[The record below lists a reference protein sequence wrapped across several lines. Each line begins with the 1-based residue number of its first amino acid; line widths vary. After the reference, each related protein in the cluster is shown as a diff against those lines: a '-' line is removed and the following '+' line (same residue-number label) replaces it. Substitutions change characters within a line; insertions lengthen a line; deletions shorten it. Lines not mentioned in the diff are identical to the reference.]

1 MLADYNN
8 YLTHIDYEALW
19 GFSVELAAKWEP
31 QSLIVFD
38 RSVIHSSC
46 HFANKELQNKLF
58 LTIALAFSFVL
69 VAQENAD
76 GEPTTIQGLLQ
87 LVEEGRTSEQTVNAQ
102 READFLAN
110 KNQQAAKLAREK
122 RELARQEKIADELE
136 TEYKKNDAILVVK
149 EAAYKKELGSLVELF
164 GHLQSSAGEAAVQFS
179 GSLTSP
185 QFGLERVNFL
195 NDLTSKM
202 SETTELPTIREI
214 EGLWYELQR
223 EMVASG
229 QVVSFDTT
237 VVDVDGESSTCKVTR
252 VGLFNAVCDGKY
264 LEYVSATGQ
273 FAFLPRQPAGR
284 YTKTAKSVGNAEV
297 GEQVRFGIDP
307 TGPTGGSL
315 LANLIQT
322 PSIMERAQQGREVG
336 YAIIFV
342 GLIAVIFAFY
352 KLYSLYMISTAVKK
366 QANNKALDAANPL
379 GRVLKVGQDHFNKD
393 IDTLELKL
401 AEAIMAE
408 RPAIERWIGAVRI
421 ISVVAPLAG
430 LLGTVT
436 GMIVTFQM
444 ITLYGTGDPKL
455 MAGGISQALVTTVL
469 GLLVAIPTTLLHSF
483 TASSAKGI
491 ISVLEEQSTGILAER
506 AEGS

>member
-1 MLADYNN
+1 MNKYLSILFLASLCINGFIYAQESEKE
-8 YLTHIDYEALW
+8 TSEVSTVEALLLLVKE
-19 GFSVELAAKWEP
+19 GKTQEQSV
-31 QSLIVFD
+31 
-38 RSVIHSSC
+38 
-46 HFANKELQNKLF
+46 
-58 LTIALAFSFVL
+58 
-69 VAQENAD
+69 NAD
-76 GEPTTIQGLLQ
+76 
-87 LVEEGRTSEQTVNAQ
+87 
-102 READFLAN
+102 REAKFLAN
-110 KNQQAAKLAREK
+110 KSKQAEILAAEK
-122 RELARQEKIADELE
+122 RELARQERIADQLE
-136 TEYKKNDAILVVK
+136 AEYKKNEEILRVK
-149 EAAYKKELGSLVELF
+149 EEAYQKELGSLVELF

-179 GSLTSP
+179 GSLSSAQYGT
-185 QFGLERVNFL
+185 ERVDFL

-223 EMVASG
+223 EMASSG

-237 VVDVDGESSTCKVTR
+237 VIDVDGETSSCNVTR

-264 LEYVSATGQ
+264 LEYVTASGQ
-273 FAFLPRQPAGR
+273 YAFLPRQPAGR
-284 YTKTAKSVGNAEV
+284 YTKTAKRIGDAEV

-322 PSIMERAQQGREVG
+322 PSLAERAAQGREVG

-342 GLIAVIFAFY
+342 GLIGIGIAFW
-352 KLYSLYMISTAVKK
+352 KLWSLYVLGRAVKA
-366 QANNKALDAANPL
+366 QANTKAVDIRNPL
-379 GRVLKVGQDHFNKD
+379 GRVLKVGEENFNKD

-408 RPAIERWIGAVRI
+408 RPSIEKGIGAVRI

>member
-1 MLADYNN
+1 MKK
-8 YLTHIDYEALW
+8 YLSIL
-19 GFSVELAAKWEP
+19 
-31 QSLIVFD
+31 
-38 RSVIHSSC
+38 
-46 HFANKELQNKLF
+46 
-58 LTIALAFSFVL
+58 FVL
-69 VAQENAD
+69 SLTLNTFVVAQESEGDEA
-76 GEPTTIQGLLQ
+76 EISTVEALLQ
-87 LVEEGRTSEQTVNAQ
+87 LVKEGKTKEQSENAD
-102 READFLAN
+102 REAKFMAN
-110 KNQQAAKLAREK
+110 KNEQAAILAAEK
-122 RELARQEKIADELE
+122 RELARQERIADQLE
-136 TEYKKNDAILVVK
+136 AEYKKNEEILRVK
-149 EAAYKKELGSLVELF
+149 EEAYQKELGSLVELF

-185 QFGLERVNFL
+185 QYGLERVDFL
-195 NDLTSKM
+195 NELTSKM

-223 EMVASG
+223 EMDASG
-229 QVVSFDTT
+229 QEVSFDTT
-237 VVDVDGESSTCKVTR
+237 VIDVDGESSTCNVTR

-264 LEYVSATGQ
+264 LEYVAATGQ
-273 FAFLPRQPAGR
+273 YAFLPRQPAGR
-284 YTKTAKSVGNAEV
+284 FTKTAKSVGNADA
-297 GEQVRFGIDP
+297 GEQVRFGVDP

-322 PSIMERAQQGREVG
+322 PSLAERAAQGREVG

-342 GLIAVIFAFY
+342 GLIGIGLAFW
-352 KLYSLYMISTAVKK
+352 KLWSLYVLGKAVRA
-366 QANNKALDAANPL
+366 QAGSKTLDVRNPL
-379 GRVLKVGQDHFNKD
+379 GRVLKVGEENFNKD

-408 RPAIERWIGAVRI
+408 RPSIERGIGAVRI

>member
-1 MLADYNN
+1 MKK
-8 YLTHIDYEALW
+8 YLSIL
-19 GFSVELAAKWEP
+19 
-31 QSLIVFD
+31 
-38 RSVIHSSC
+38 
-46 HFANKELQNKLF
+46 
-58 LTIALAFSFVL
+58 FVL
-69 VAQENAD
+69 SLTLNTFVVAQESEGDEA
-76 GEPTTIQGLLQ
+76 EISTVEALLQ
-87 LVEEGRTSEQTVNAQ
+87 LVKEGKTKEQSENAD
-102 READFLAN
+102 REAKFMAN
-110 KNQQAAKLAREK
+110 KNQQAAILAAEK
-122 RELARQEKIADELE
+122 RELARQERIADQLE
-136 TEYKKNDAILVVK
+136 AEYKKNEEILRVK
-149 EAAYKKELGSLVELF
+149 EEAYQKELGSLVELF

-185 QFGLERVNFL
+185 QYGLERVDFL
-195 NDLTSKM
+195 NELTSKM

-237 VVDVDGESSTCKVTR
+237 VIDVDGESSTCNVTR

-264 LEYVSATGQ
+264 LEYVAATGQ
-273 FAFLPRQPAGR
+273 YAFLPRQPAGR
-284 YTKTAKSVGNAEV
+284 FTKTAKSVGNADA
-297 GEQVRFGIDP
+297 GEQVRFGVDP

-322 PSIMERAQQGREVG
+322 PSLAERAAQGREVG

-342 GLIAVIFAFY
+342 GLIGIGLAFW
-352 KLYSLYMISTAVKK
+352 KLWSLYVLGKAVRA
-366 QANNKALDAANPL
+366 QAGSKTLDVRNPL
-379 GRVLKVGQDHFNKD
+379 GRVLKVGEENFKKD

-408 RPAIERWIGAVRI
+408 RPSIERGIGAVRI

>member
-1 MLADYNN
+1 MKK
-8 YLTHIDYEALW
+8 YLSIL
-19 GFSVELAAKWEP
+19 
-31 QSLIVFD
+31 
-38 RSVIHSSC
+38 
-46 HFANKELQNKLF
+46 
-58 LTIALAFSFVL
+58 FVL
-69 VAQENAD
+69 SLTLNTFVVAQESEGDEA
-76 GEPTTIQGLLQ
+76 EISTVEALLQ
-87 LVEEGRTSEQTVNAQ
+87 LVKEGKTKEQSENAD
-102 READFLAN
+102 REAKFMAN
-110 KNQQAAKLAREK
+110 KNEQAAILAAEK
-122 RELARQEKIADELE
+122 RELARQERIADQLE
-136 TEYKKNDAILVVK
+136 AEYKKNEEILRVK
-149 EAAYKKELGSLVELF
+149 EEAYQKELGSLVELF

-185 QFGLERVNFL
+185 QYGLDRVDFL
-195 NDLTSKM
+195 NSLTSKM

-237 VVDVDGESSTCKVTR
+237 VIDVDGESSTCNVTR

-264 LEYVSATGQ
+264 LEYVAATGQ
-273 FAFLPRQPAGR
+273 YAFLPRQPAGR
-284 YTKTAKSVGNAEV
+284 FTKTAKSVGNADV
-297 GEQVRFGIDP
+297 GEQVRFGVDP
-307 TGPTGGSL
+307 TGPTGGGL

-322 PSIMERAQQGREVG
+322 PSLAERAAQGREVG

-342 GLIAVIFAFY
+342 GLIGIGLAFW
-352 KLYSLYMISTAVKK
+352 KLWSLYVLGKAVRA
-366 QANNKALDAANPL
+366 QAGSKTLDVRNPL
-379 GRVLKVGQDHFNKD
+379 GRVLKVGEENFKKD

-408 RPAIERWIGAVRI
+408 RPSIERGIGAVRI

>member
-1 MLADYNN
+1 MKK
-8 YLTHIDYEALW
+8 YLPIL
-19 GFSVELAAKWEP
+19 
-31 QSLIVFD
+31 
-38 RSVIHSSC
+38 
-46 HFANKELQNKLF
+46 
-58 LTIALAFSFVL
+58 FVL
-69 VAQENAD
+69 SLTLNTFMFAQESESDEA
-76 GEPTTIQGLLQ
+76 EISTVEALLQ
-87 LVEEGRTSEQTVNAQ
+87 LVKEGKTKEQSANAE
-102 READFLAN
+102 REAKFMAN
-110 KNQQAAKLAREK
+110 KNEQAAILAAEK
-122 RELARQEKIADELE
+122 RELARQERIADQLE
-136 TEYKKNDAILVVK
+136 AEYKKNEEILRVK
-149 EAAYKKELGSLVELF
+149 EEAYQKELGSLVELF

-185 QFGLERVNFL
+185 QYGLDRVDFL
-195 NDLTSKM
+195 NSLTSKM

-229 QVVSFDTT
+229 QVVSFDTI
-237 VVDVDGESSTCKVTR
+237 VIDVDGESSTCNVTR

-264 LEYVSATGQ
+264 LEYVASTGQ
-273 FAFLPRQPAGR
+273 YAFLPRQPAGR
-284 YTKTAKSVGNAEV
+284 FTKTAKSVGNADA

-322 PSIMERAQQGREVG
+322 PSLAERAAQGREVG

-342 GLIAVIFAFY
+342 GLIGIGLAFW
-352 KLYSLYMISTAVKK
+352 KLWSLYVLGKAVRAQSGSKT
-366 QANNKALDAANPL
+366 LDVRNPL
-379 GRVLKVGQDHFNKD
+379 GRVLKVGEENFSKD

-408 RPAIERWIGAVRI
+408 RPSIERGIGAVRI

>member
-1 MLADYNN
+1 MKN
-8 YLTHIDYEALW
+8 YLSILFILSLSFNSFVFAQESEEEASEVTTVEAL
-19 GFSVELAAKWEP
+19 LA
-31 QSLIVFD
+31 
-38 RSVIHSSC
+38 
-46 HFANKELQNKLF
+46 
-58 LTIALAFSFVL
+58 L
-69 VAQENAD
+69 VKQ
-76 GEPTTIQGLLQ
+76 
-87 LVEEGRTSEQTVNAQ
+87 GRTKEQTENTK
-102 READFLAN
+102 REARFMAN
-110 KNQQAAKLAREK
+110 KNKQAQMLAEEK
-122 RELARQEKIADELE
+122 AELKRQEDEADRLE
-136 TEYKKNDAILVVK
+136 AIYKKNEEEVRIAE
-149 EAAYKKELGSLVELF
+149 EAYQKELGSLVEIF

-179 GSLTSP
+179 GSLTSAQYGP
-185 QFGLERVNFL
+185 ERVTFL
-195 NDLTSKM
+195 NELTGKM
-202 SETTELPTIREI
+202 SETTELPTMEEIRKLWGLLTEEI
-214 EGLWYELQR
+214 T
-223 EMVASG
+223 ASG
-229 QVVSFDTT
+229 QVVSYEAV
-237 VVDVDGESSTCKVTR
+237 VVDVDGASSTCNVTR
-252 VGLFNAVCDGKY
+252 AGLFNAVCDGKY
-264 LEYVSATGQ
+264 LEYVAASGKY
-273 FAFLPRQPAGR
+273 AFLPRQPAGR
-284 YTKTAKSVGNAEV
+284 YTKTARNIEKAEV
-297 GEQVRFGIDP
+297 GEQVKFGIDP

-322 PSIMERAQQGREVG
+322 PSLAERAAQGREVG

-342 GLIAVIFAFY
+342 GIIGIALAFW
-352 KLYSLYMISTAVKK
+352 KLYSLYMLGRAVRA
-366 QANNKALDAANPL
+366 QAGSKALDVRNPL
-379 GRVLKVGQDHFNKD
+379 GRVLKVGEDNFKKD

-408 RPAIERWIGAVRI
+408 RPSIERGISAVRI

>member
-1 MLADYNN
+1 MKK
-8 YLTHIDYEALW
+8 YL
-19 GFSVELAAKWEP
+19 
-31 QSLIVFD
+31 LI
-38 RSVIHSSC
+38 
-46 HFANKELQNKLF
+46 LF
-58 LTIALAFSFVL
+58 VLCFSFNGFIF
-69 VAQENAD
+69 AQDAD
-76 GEPTTIQGLLQ
+76 EETVEVSTVEALLQ
-87 LVEEGRTSEQTVNAQ
+87 LVKEGKTQEQSENAK
-102 READFLAN
+102 REARFMAN
-110 KNQQAAKLAREK
+110 KNKQAEILAAEK
-122 RELARQEKIADELE
+122 RELARQERIADQLE
-136 TEYKKNDAILVVK
+136 AEYKKNEEILRVK
-149 EAAYKKELGSLVELF
+149 EEAYQKELGSLVELF

-179 GSLTSP
+179 GSLTSA
-185 QFGLERVNFL
+185 QYGLDRVDFL

-202 SETTELPTIREI
+202 SETTELPSIEEI
-214 EGLWYELQR
+214 EDLWFELKR

-237 VVDVDGESSTCKVTR
+237 VVDVDGESSTCNVTR

-264 LEYVSATGQ
+264 LEYLSASGEY
-273 FAFLPRQPAGR
+273 AFLPRQPAGR
-284 YTKTAKSVGNAEV
+284 YTKTAKKIGNAEA
-297 GEQVRFGIDP
+297 GPDPIKFGVDP

-322 PSIMERAQQGREVG
+322 PSLAERAAQGREVG

-342 GLIAVIFAFY
+342 GLIGIGLAFWKLWSLFVLGKAVR
-352 KLYSLYMISTAVKK
+352 S
-366 QANNKALDAANPL
+366 QAGSKTLDVRNPL
-379 GRVLKVGQDHFNKD
+379 GRVLKVGEENFEKD

-408 RPAIERWIGAVRI
+408 RPSIERGIGAVRI

-506 AEGS
+506 AEGK

>member
-1 MLADYNN
+1 MKK
-8 YLTHIDYEALW
+8 YLSILFVLSLTFNGFIFAQEEQEESNEVSTVEALLNLVKQ
-19 GFSVELAAKWEP
+19 GKTEEQSENARREARFMSNKNKQAEILAA
-31 QSLIVFD
+31 
-38 RSVIHSSC
+38 
-46 HFANKELQNKLF
+46 
-58 LTIALAFSFVL
+58 
-69 VAQENAD
+69 
-76 GEPTTIQGLLQ
+76 
-87 LVEEGRTSEQTVNAQ
+87 
-102 READFLAN
+102 
-110 KNQQAAKLAREK
+110 EK
-122 RELARQEKIADELE
+122 RELAKQERIADQLE
-136 TEYKKNDAILVVK
+136 AEYKKNEEILRVK
-149 EAAYKKELGSLVELF
+149 EEAYQKELGSLVELF

-179 GSLTSP
+179 GSLTSAEYGP
-185 QFGLERVNFL
+185 DRVAFL
-195 NDLTSKM
+195 NNLTTKM
-202 SETTELPTIREI
+202 SETTELPSIREI
-214 EGLWYELQR
+214 EGLWYELKR

-229 QVVSFDTT
+229 QVVSFETT
-237 VVDVDGESSTCKVTR
+237 VVDVDGESSTCNVTR

-264 LEYVSATGQ
+264 LEYVAASGQ
-273 FAFLPRQPAGR
+273 YAFLPRQPAGR
-284 YTKTAKSVGNAEV
+284 YTKTAKNIGQAEV
-297 GEQVRFGIDP
+297 GEQVKFGVDP

-322 PSIMERAQQGREVG
+322 PSLAERAAQGREVG

-342 GLIAVIFAFY
+342 GLIGIALAFW
-352 KLYSLYMISTAVKK
+352 KLYSLYMLGRAVRA
-366 QANNKALDAANPL
+366 QAGSKALDVRNPL
-379 GRVLKVGQDHFNKD
+379 GRVLKVGEDNFKKD

-408 RPAIERWIGAVRI
+408 RPSIERGISAVRI

-483 TASSAKGI
+483 AASSAKGI
-491 ISVLEEQSTGILAER
+491 INVLEEQSTGLLAER

>member
-1 MLADYNN
+1 MKK
-8 YLTHIDYEALW
+8 YLSILFVLSLTFNGFIFAQEEQEEGNEISTVEALLNLVKE
-19 GFSVELAAKWEP
+19 GKTQE
-31 QSLIVFD
+31 QS
-38 RSVIHSSC
+38 
-46 HFANKELQNKLF
+46 
-58 LTIALAFSFVL
+58 
-69 VAQENAD
+69 ENAK
-76 GEPTTIQGLLQ
+76 
-87 LVEEGRTSEQTVNAQ
+87 
-102 READFLAN
+102 REARFMAN
-110 KNQQAAKLAREK
+110 KNKQAEILAAEK
-122 RELARQEKIADELE
+122 RELARQEKIADQLE
-136 TEYKKNDAILVVK
+136 AEYKKNEEILRVK
-149 EAAYKKELGSLVELF
+149 EEAYQKELGSLVELF

-179 GSLTSP
+179 GSLTSG
-185 QFGLERVNFL
+185 QYGQDRVAFL
-195 NDLTSKM
+195 NDLTTKM
-202 SETTELPTIREI
+202 SETTELPSIREI

-229 QVVSFDTT
+229 QVVSYETT
-237 VVDVDGESSTCKVTR
+237 VVDVDGESSQCMVTR

-264 LEYVSATGQ
+264 LEYAAASGQ
-273 FAFLPRQPAGR
+273 YAFLPRQPAGR
-284 YTKTAKSVGNAEV
+284 YTKTAKNIGNAEL
-297 GEQVRFGIDP
+297 GEQVKFGVDP

-322 PSIMERAQQGREVG
+322 PSLAERAAQGREVG

-342 GLIAVIFAFY
+342 GLIGIALAFW
-352 KLYSLYMISTAVKK
+352 KLWSLYVLGRAVRA
-366 QANNKALDAANPL
+366 QANTKAIDVRNPL
-379 GRVLKVGQDHFNKD
+379 GRVLKVGEDNFKKD

-408 RPAIERWIGAVRI
+408 RPSIERGISAVRI

>member
-1 MLADYNN
+1 VNKYLSILFLASLCINGFIYAQESEEE
-8 YLTHIDYEALW
+8 TSEVSTVEALLLLVKE
-19 GFSVELAAKWEP
+19 GKTQEQSV
-31 QSLIVFD
+31 
-38 RSVIHSSC
+38 
-46 HFANKELQNKLF
+46 
-58 LTIALAFSFVL
+58 
-69 VAQENAD
+69 NAD
-76 GEPTTIQGLLQ
+76 
-87 LVEEGRTSEQTVNAQ
+87 
-102 READFLAN
+102 REAKFLAN
-110 KNQQAAKLAREK
+110 KSKQAEILAAEK
-122 RELARQEKIADELE
+122 RELARQERIADQLE
-136 TEYKKNDAILVVK
+136 AEYKKNEEILRVK
-149 EAAYKKELGSLVELF
+149 EEAYQKELGSLVELF

-179 GSLTSP
+179 GSLSSAQYGTK
-185 QFGLERVNFL
+185 RVDFL

-223 EMVASG
+223 EMASSG

-237 VVDVDGESSTCKVTR
+237 VIDLDGETSSCNVTR

-264 LEYVSATGQ
+264 LEYVTASGQ
-273 FAFLPRQPAGR
+273 YAFLPRQPAGR
-284 YTKTAKSVGNAEV
+284 YTKTAKRIGDAVV

-322 PSIMERAQQGREVG
+322 PSLAERAAQGREVG

-342 GLIAVIFAFY
+342 GLIGIGIAFW
-352 KLYSLYMISTAVKK
+352 KLWSLYVLGRAVKA
-366 QANNKALDAANPL
+366 QANTKAVDIRNPL
-379 GRVLKVGQDHFNKD
+379 GRVLKVGEENFNKD

-408 RPAIERWIGAVRI
+408 RPSIEKGIGAVRI

>member
-1 MLADYNN
+1 MKKYLSILFVLSLTLNN
-8 YLTHIDYEALW
+8 FISAQDSGDEETEISSVEALLMLVKE
-19 GFSVELAAKWEP
+19 GKTKE
-31 QSLIVFD
+31 QS
-38 RSVIHSSC
+38 
-46 HFANKELQNKLF
+46 
-58 LTIALAFSFVL
+58 
-69 VAQENAD
+69 ENAD
-76 GEPTTIQGLLQ
+76 
-87 LVEEGRTSEQTVNAQ
+87 
-102 READFLAN
+102 REAKFMAN
-110 KNQQAAKLAREK
+110 KNKQAEILAAEK
-122 RELARQEKIADELE
+122 RELARQERIADQLE
-136 TEYKKNDAILVVK
+136 AEYKKNEAILRVK
-149 EAAYKKELGSLVELF
+149 EEAYQKELGSLVELF

-179 GSLTSP
+179 GSLSSP
-185 QFGLERVNFL
+185 QYGLERVDFL

-229 QVVSFDTT
+229 QVVSFETT
-237 VVDVDGESSTCKVTR
+237 VVDVDGESSTCNVTR

-264 LEYVSATGQ
+264 LEYISATGQ
-273 FAFLPRQPAGR
+273 YAFLPRQPAGR
-284 YTKTAKSVGNAEV
+284 YTKTAKNVGNADP
-297 GEQVRFGIDP
+297 GEQVKFGVDP

-322 PSIMERAQQGREVG
+322 PSLAERAAQGREVG

-342 GLIAVIFAFY
+342 GLIGIGLAFW
-352 KLYSLYMISTAVKK
+352 KLWSLYVLGKAVRA
-366 QANNKALDAANPL
+366 QAGSKTLDVRNPL
-379 GRVLKVGQDHFNKD
+379 GRVLKVGEDNFKKD

-408 RPAIERWIGAVRI
+408 RPSIEKGIGAVRI

>member
-1 MLADYNN
+1 MKK
-8 YLTHIDYEALW
+8 YLSIL
-19 GFSVELAAKWEP
+19 
-31 QSLIVFD
+31 
-38 RSVIHSSC
+38 
-46 HFANKELQNKLF
+46 
-58 LTIALAFSFVL
+58 FVL
-69 VAQENAD
+69 SLTFNTFVFAQESEGDEA
-76 GEPTTIQGLLQ
+76 EISTVEALLQ
-87 LVEEGRTSEQTVNAQ
+87 LVKEGKTREQSENAD
-102 READFLAN
+102 REAKFMAN
-110 KNQQAAKLAREK
+110 KNEQAAILAAEK
-122 RELARQEKIADELE
+122 RELARQERIADQLE
-136 TEYKKNDAILVVK
+136 AEYKKNEEILRVK
-149 EAAYKKELGSLVELF
+149 EEAYQKELGSLVELF

-185 QFGLERVNFL
+185 QYGLERVDFL
-195 NDLTSKM
+195 NELTSKM

-237 VVDVDGESSTCKVTR
+237 VIDVDGESSTCNVTR

-264 LEYVSATGQ
+264 LEYVAATGQ
-273 FAFLPRQPAGR
+273 YAFLPRQPAGR
-284 YTKTAKSVGNAEV
+284 FTKTAKSVGNADV
-297 GEQVRFGIDP
+297 GEQVRFGVDP

-322 PSIMERAQQGREVG
+322 PSLAERAAQGREVG

-342 GLIAVIFAFY
+342 GLIGIGLAFW
-352 KLYSLYMISTAVKK
+352 KLWSLYVLGKAVRA
-366 QANNKALDAANPL
+366 QAGSKTLDVRNPL
-379 GRVLKVGQDHFNKD
+379 GRVLKVGEENFKKD

-408 RPAIERWIGAVRI
+408 RPSIERGIGAVRI

>member
-1 MLADYNN
+1 MKK
-8 YLTHIDYEALW
+8 YLSI
-19 GFSVELAAKWEP
+19 
-31 QSLIVFD
+31 I
-38 RSVIHSSC
+38 
-46 HFANKELQNKLF
+46 
-58 LTIALAFSFVL
+58 FVL
-69 VAQENAD
+69 SLTLNTFVVAQESEGDEA
-76 GEPTTIQGLLQ
+76 EISTVEALLQ
-87 LVEEGRTSEQTVNAQ
+87 LVKEGKTKEQSENAD
-102 READFLAN
+102 REAKFMAN
-110 KNQQAAKLAREK
+110 KNEQAAILAAEK
-122 RELARQEKIADELE
+122 RELARQERIADQLE
-136 TEYKKNDAILVVK
+136 AEYKKNEEILRVK
-149 EAAYKKELGSLVELF
+149 EEAYQKELGSLVELF

-185 QFGLERVNFL
+185 QYGLERVDFL
-195 NDLTSKM
+195 NELTSKM

-237 VVDVDGESSTCKVTR
+237 VIDVDGESSTCNVTR

-264 LEYVSATGQ
+264 LEYVAATGQ
-273 FAFLPRQPAGR
+273 YAFLPRQPAGR
-284 YTKTAKSVGNAEV
+284 FTKTAKSVGNADV
-297 GEQVRFGIDP
+297 GEQVRFGVDP

-322 PSIMERAQQGREVG
+322 PSLAERAAQGREVG

-342 GLIAVIFAFY
+342 GLIGIGLAFW
-352 KLYSLYMISTAVKK
+352 KLWSLYVLGKAVRA
-366 QANNKALDAANPL
+366 QAGSKTLDVRNPL
-379 GRVLKVGQDHFNKD
+379 GRVLKVGEENFKKD

-408 RPAIERWIGAVRI
+408 RPSIERGIGAVRI

>member
-1 MLADYNN
+1 MKK
-8 YLTHIDYEALW
+8 YLSILFVLTFTLNSFVFAQDAEEETPEVTTVEALLMLVKE
-19 GFSVELAAKWEP
+19 GKTKE
-31 QSLIVFD
+31 QS
-38 RSVIHSSC
+38 
-46 HFANKELQNKLF
+46 
-58 LTIALAFSFVL
+58 
-69 VAQENAD
+69 EN
-76 GEPTTIQGLLQ
+76 
-87 LVEEGRTSEQTVNAQ
+87 SQ
-102 READFLAN
+102 REAKFLAN
-110 KNQQAAKLAREK
+110 KNKQAETLAAEK
-122 RELARQEKIADELE
+122 RELARQERIADQLE
-136 TEYKKNDAILVVK
+136 AEYKKNEEILRVK
-149 EAAYKKELGSLVELF
+149 EEAYQKELGSLVELF

-185 QFGLERVNFL
+185 QFGLERVDFL

-273 FAFLPRQPAGR
+273 FAFLPRQPVGR
-284 YTKTAKSVGNAEV
+284 FTKTAKKVGNADP
-297 GEQVRFGIDP
+297 GEQVKFGIDP

-322 PSIMERAQQGREVG
+322 PSLAERAAQGREVG

-342 GLIAVIFAFY
+342 GLIGIGIAFW
-352 KLYSLYMISTAVKK
+352 KLWSLFMLGKAVKAQSGSK
-366 QANNKALDAANPL
+366 TLDVRNPL
-379 GRVLKVGQDHFNKD
+379 GRVLKVGEDNFKKD

-408 RPAIERWIGAVRI
+408 RPSIERGIGAVRI

-469 GLLVAIPTTLLHSF
+469 GCLLYTSPSPRDGLLSRMP
-483 TASSAKGI
+483 SSA
-491 ISVLEEQSTGILAER
+491 
-506 AEGS
+506 

>member
-1 MLADYNN
+1 MKK
-8 YLTHIDYEALW
+8 YLSI
-19 GFSVELAAKWEP
+19 
-31 QSLIVFD
+31 I
-38 RSVIHSSC
+38 
-46 HFANKELQNKLF
+46 
-58 LTIALAFSFVL
+58 FVL
-69 VAQENAD
+69 SLTLNTFIVAQESEDDEVEISTVEA
-76 GEPTTIQGLLQ
+76 LLQ
-87 LVEEGRTSEQTVNAQ
+87 LVKEGKTKEQSENAD
-102 READFLAN
+102 REAKFMAN
-110 KNQQAAKLAREK
+110 KNEQAAILAAEK
-122 RELARQEKIADELE
+122 RELARQERIADQLE
-136 TEYKKNDAILVVK
+136 AEYKKNEEILRVK
-149 EAAYKKELGSLVELF
+149 EEAYQKELGSLVELF

-185 QFGLERVNFL
+185 QYGLERVDFL
-195 NDLTSKM
+195 NELTSKM

-237 VVDVDGESSTCKVTR
+237 VIDVDGESSTCNVTR

-264 LEYVSATGQ
+264 LEYVAATGQ
-273 FAFLPRQPAGR
+273 YAFLPRQPAGR
-284 YTKTAKSVGNAEV
+284 FTKTAKSVGNADA
-297 GEQVRFGIDP
+297 GEQVRFGVDP

-322 PSIMERAQQGREVG
+322 PSLAERAAQGREVG

-342 GLIAVIFAFY
+342 GLIGIGLAFW
-352 KLYSLYMISTAVKK
+352 KLWSLYVLGKAVRA
-366 QANNKALDAANPL
+366 QAGSKTLDVRNPL
-379 GRVLKVGQDHFNKD
+379 GRVLKVGEENFKKD

-408 RPAIERWIGAVRI
+408 RPSIERGIGAVRI

>member
-1 MLADYNN
+1 MKK
-8 YLTHIDYEALW
+8 YLSILFVLSLTFNGFIFAQEEQEEGNEISTVEALLNLVKQ
-19 GFSVELAAKWEP
+19 GKTQE
-31 QSLIVFD
+31 QS
-38 RSVIHSSC
+38 
-46 HFANKELQNKLF
+46 
-58 LTIALAFSFVL
+58 
-69 VAQENAD
+69 ENAK
-76 GEPTTIQGLLQ
+76 
-87 LVEEGRTSEQTVNAQ
+87 
-102 READFLAN
+102 REARFMAN
-110 KNQQAAKLAREK
+110 KNKQAEILAAEK
-122 RELARQEKIADELE
+122 RELARQEKIADQLE
-136 TEYKKNDAILVVK
+136 AEYKKNEEILRVK
-149 EAAYKKELGSLVELF
+149 EEAYQKELGSLVELF

-179 GSLTSP
+179 GSLTSG
-185 QFGLERVNFL
+185 QYGQDRVAFL
-195 NDLTSKM
+195 NDLTTKM
-202 SETTELPTIREI
+202 SETTELPSIREI

-229 QVVSFDTT
+229 QVVSYETT
-237 VVDVDGESSTCKVTR
+237 VVDVDGESSQCMVTR

-264 LEYVSATGQ
+264 LEYAAASGQ
-273 FAFLPRQPAGR
+273 YAFLPRQPAGR
-284 YTKTAKSVGNAEV
+284 YTKTAKNIGNAEL
-297 GEQVRFGIDP
+297 GEQVKFGVDP

-322 PSIMERAQQGREVG
+322 PSLAERAAQGREVG

-342 GLIAVIFAFY
+342 GLIGIALAFW
-352 KLYSLYMISTAVKK
+352 KLWSLYVLGRAVRA
-366 QANNKALDAANPL
+366 QANSKALDVRNPL
-379 GRVLKVGQDHFNKD
+379 GRVLKVGEDNFKKD

-408 RPAIERWIGAVRI
+408 RPSIERGISAVRI

>member
-1 MLADYNN
+1 MKK
-8 YLTHIDYEALW
+8 YLPIL
-19 GFSVELAAKWEP
+19 
-31 QSLIVFD
+31 
-38 RSVIHSSC
+38 
-46 HFANKELQNKLF
+46 
-58 LTIALAFSFVL
+58 FVL
-69 VAQENAD
+69 VLSFNTFIFAQEAED
-76 GEPTTIQGLLQ
+76 ETPEVSTVEALLM
-87 LVEEGRTSEQTVNAQ
+87 LVKEGKTKEQSENSK
-102 READFLAN
+102 REAQFMADKN
-110 KNQQAAKLAREK
+110 KQAAILAAEK
-122 RELARQEKIADELE
+122 RELARQERIADQLE
-136 TEYKKNDAILVVK
+136 AEYKKNEATLRVK
-149 EAAYKKELGSLVELF
+149 EDAYKKELGSLVELF

-179 GSLTSP
+179 GSLTSAEY
-185 QFGLERVNFL
+185 GLERVDKL

-202 SETTELPTIREI
+202 SETTELPTINEI
-214 EGLWYELQR
+214 EELWFQLKRELI
-223 EMVASG
+223 ASG
-229 QVVSFDTT
+229 QVVSFETT
-237 VVDVDGESSTCKVTR
+237 VIDVDGESSTCSVTR

-264 LEYVSATGQ
+264 LEYVSASGQ
-273 FAFLPRQPAGR
+273 YAFLPRQPAGR
-284 YTKTAKSVGNAEV
+284 YTKTAKKVGQAEV
-297 GEQVRFGIDP
+297 NEQVKFGVDP

-322 PSIMERAQQGREVG
+322 PSLAERAAQGREVG

-342 GLIAVIFAFY
+342 GLIGIGIAFW
-352 KLYSLYMISTAVKK
+352 KLWSLYVLGRAVRA
-366 QANNKALDAANPL
+366 QTSSKAVDPRNPL
-379 GRVLKVGQDHFNKD
+379 GRVLKVGEENFKKD

-408 RPAIERWIGAVRI
+408 RPSIERGIGAVRI

-506 AEGS
+506 AEGK

>member
-1 MLADYNN
+1 MKK
-8 YLTHIDYEALW
+8 YLSI
-19 GFSVELAAKWEP
+19 
-31 QSLIVFD
+31 I
-38 RSVIHSSC
+38 
-46 HFANKELQNKLF
+46 
-58 LTIALAFSFVL
+58 FVL
-69 VAQENAD
+69 SLTLNTFVVAKESEGDEEEISTVEA
-76 GEPTTIQGLLQ
+76 LLQ
-87 LVEEGRTSEQTVNAQ
+87 LVKEGKTKEQSANAD
-102 READFLAN
+102 REAKFMAN
-110 KNQQAAKLAREK
+110 KNEQAAILAAEK
-122 RELARQEKIADELE
+122 RELARQERIADQLE
-136 TEYKKNDAILVVK
+136 AEYKKNEEILRVK
-149 EAAYKKELGSLVELF
+149 EEAYQKELRSLVELF

-185 QFGLERVNFL
+185 QYGLERVDFL
-195 NDLTSKM
+195 NELTSKM

-237 VVDVDGESSTCKVTR
+237 VIDVDGESSTCNVTR

-264 LEYVSATGQ
+264 LEYVAATGQ
-273 FAFLPRQPAGR
+273 YAFLPRQPAGR
-284 YTKTAKSVGNAEV
+284 FTKTAKSVGNADA
-297 GEQVRFGIDP
+297 GEQVRFGVDP

-322 PSIMERAQQGREVG
+322 PSLAERAAQGREVG

-342 GLIAVIFAFY
+342 GLIGIGLAFW
-352 KLYSLYMISTAVKK
+352 KLWSLYVLGKAVRA
-366 QANNKALDAANPL
+366 QAGSKTLDVRNPL
-379 GRVLKVGQDHFNKD
+379 GRVLKVGEENFKKD

-408 RPAIERWIGAVRI
+408 RPSIERGIGAVRI

>member
-1 MLADYNN
+1 MKK
-8 YLTHIDYEALW
+8 YLSI
-19 GFSVELAAKWEP
+19 
-31 QSLIVFD
+31 I
-38 RSVIHSSC
+38 
-46 HFANKELQNKLF
+46 
-58 LTIALAFSFVL
+58 FVL
-69 VAQENAD
+69 SLTLNTFVVAQESEGDEA
-76 GEPTTIQGLLQ
+76 EISTVEALLQ
-87 LVEEGRTSEQTVNAQ
+87 LVKEGKTKEQSANAD
-102 READFLAN
+102 REAKFMAN
-110 KNQQAAKLAREK
+110 KNEQAAILAAEK
-122 RELARQEKIADELE
+122 RELARQERIADQLE
-136 TEYKKNDAILVVK
+136 AEYKKNEEILRVK
-149 EAAYKKELGSLVELF
+149 EEAYQKELGSLVELF

-185 QFGLERVNFL
+185 QYGLERVDFL
-195 NDLTSKM
+195 NELTSKM

-237 VVDVDGESSTCKVTR
+237 VIDVDGESSTCNVTR

-264 LEYVSATGQ
+264 LEYVAATGQ
-273 FAFLPRQPAGR
+273 YAFLPRQPAGR
-284 YTKTAKSVGNAEV
+284 FTKTAKSVGNADV
-297 GEQVRFGIDP
+297 GEQVRFGVDP

-322 PSIMERAQQGREVG
+322 PSLAERAAQGREVG

-342 GLIAVIFAFY
+342 GLIGIGLAFW
-352 KLYSLYMISTAVKK
+352 KLWSLYVLGKAVRA
-366 QANNKALDAANPL
+366 QAGSKTLDVRNPL
-379 GRVLKVGQDHFNKD
+379 GRVLKVGEENFKKD

-408 RPAIERWIGAVRI
+408 RPSIERGIGAVRI

-506 AEGS
+506 AEGVNS

>member
-1 MLADYNN
+1 MKK
-8 YLTHIDYEALW
+8 YLSIL
-19 GFSVELAAKWEP
+19 
-31 QSLIVFD
+31 
-38 RSVIHSSC
+38 
-46 HFANKELQNKLF
+46 
-58 LTIALAFSFVL
+58 FVL
-69 VAQENAD
+69 SLTFNTFVFAQESEGDEA
-76 GEPTTIQGLLQ
+76 EISTVEALLQ
-87 LVEEGRTSEQTVNAQ
+87 LVKEGKTREQSENAD
-102 READFLAN
+102 REAKFIAN
-110 KNQQAAKLAREK
+110 KNEQAAILAAEK
-122 RELARQEKIADELE
+122 RELARQERIADQLE
-136 TEYKKNDAILVVK
+136 AEYKKNEEILRVK
-149 EAAYKKELGSLVELF
+149 EEAYQKELGSLVELF

-185 QFGLERVNFL
+185 QYGLERVDFL
-195 NDLTSKM
+195 NELTSKM

-237 VVDVDGESSTCKVTR
+237 VIDVDGESSTCNVTR

-264 LEYVSATGQ
+264 LEYVAATGQ
-273 FAFLPRQPAGR
+273 YAFLPRQPAGR
-284 YTKTAKSVGNAEV
+284 FTKTAKSVGNADV
-297 GEQVRFGIDP
+297 GEQVRFGVDP

-322 PSIMERAQQGREVG
+322 PSLAERAAQGREVG

-342 GLIAVIFAFY
+342 GLIGIGLAFW
-352 KLYSLYMISTAVKK
+352 KLWSLYVLGKAVRA
-366 QANNKALDAANPL
+366 QAGSKTLDVRNPL
-379 GRVLKVGQDHFNKD
+379 GRVLKVGEENFKKD

-408 RPAIERWIGAVRI
+408 RPSIERGIGAVRI

>member
-1 MLADYNN
+1 MKK
-8 YLTHIDYEALW
+8 YLSIL
-19 GFSVELAAKWEP
+19 
-31 QSLIVFD
+31 
-38 RSVIHSSC
+38 
-46 HFANKELQNKLF
+46 
-58 LTIALAFSFVL
+58 FVL
-69 VAQENAD
+69 SLTLNTFVVAQESEGDEA
-76 GEPTTIQGLLQ
+76 EISTVEALLQ
-87 LVEEGRTSEQTVNAQ
+87 LVKEGKTKEQSENAD
-102 READFLAN
+102 REAKFMAN
-110 KNQQAAKLAREK
+110 KNEQAALLAAEK
-122 RELARQEKIADELE
+122 RELARQERIADQLE
-136 TEYKKNDAILVVK
+136 AEYKKNEEILRVK
-149 EAAYKKELGSLVELF
+149 EEAYQKELGSLVELF

-179 GSLTSP
+179 GSLTGP
-185 QFGLERVNFL
+185 QYGLERVDFL
-195 NDLTSKM
+195 NELTSKM

-229 QVVSFDTT
+229 KVVSFDTT
-237 VVDVDGESSTCKVTR
+237 VIDVDGESSTCNVTR

-264 LEYVSATGQ
+264 LEYVAATGQ
-273 FAFLPRQPAGR
+273 YAFLPRQPAGR
-284 YTKTAKSVGNAEV
+284 FTKTAKSVGDADA

-322 PSIMERAQQGREVG
+322 PSLAERAAQGREVG

-342 GLIAVIFAFY
+342 GLIGIGLAFW
-352 KLYSLYMISTAVKK
+352 KLWSLYVLGRAVRA
-366 QANNKALDAANPL
+366 QAGSKTLDIRNPL
-379 GRVLKVGQDHFNKD
+379 GRVLKIGEENFKKD

-408 RPAIERWIGAVRI
+408 RPSIERGIGAVRI

>member
-1 MLADYNN
+1 MNKYLSILFLASLCINGFIYAQESEEE
-8 YLTHIDYEALW
+8 TSEVSTVEALLLLVKE
-19 GFSVELAAKWEP
+19 GKTQEQSV
-31 QSLIVFD
+31 
-38 RSVIHSSC
+38 
-46 HFANKELQNKLF
+46 
-58 LTIALAFSFVL
+58 
-69 VAQENAD
+69 NAD
-76 GEPTTIQGLLQ
+76 
-87 LVEEGRTSEQTVNAQ
+87 
-102 READFLAN
+102 REAKFLAN
-110 KNQQAAKLAREK
+110 KSKQAEILAAEK
-122 RELARQEKIADELE
+122 RELARQERIADQLE
-136 TEYKKNDAILVVK
+136 AEYKKNEEILRVK
-149 EAAYKKELGSLVELF
+149 EEAYQKELGSLVELF

-179 GSLTSP
+179 GSLSSAQYGT
-185 QFGLERVNFL
+185 ERVDFL

-223 EMVASG
+223 EMASSG

-237 VVDVDGESSTCKVTR
+237 VIDVDGETSSCNVTR

-264 LEYVSATGQ
+264 LEYVTASGQ
-273 FAFLPRQPAGR
+273 YAFLPRQPAGR
-284 YTKTAKSVGNAEV
+284 YTKTAKRIGDAEV

-322 PSIMERAQQGREVG
+322 PSLAERAAQGREVG

-342 GLIAVIFAFY
+342 GLIGIGIAFW
-352 KLYSLYMISTAVKK
+352 KLWSLYVLGRAVKA
-366 QANNKALDAANPL
+366 QANTKAVDIRNPL
-379 GRVLKVGQDHFNKD
+379 GRVLKVGEENFNKD

-408 RPAIERWIGAVRI
+408 RPSIEKGIGAVRI

-506 AEGS
+506 AEG

>member
-1 MLADYNN
+1 MKK
-8 YLTHIDYEALW
+8 YLSILFVLSLTFNSFVFAQDAEEETPEVSTVEALLMLVKE
-19 GFSVELAAKWEP
+19 GKTQE
-31 QSLIVFD
+31 QS
-38 RSVIHSSC
+38 
-46 HFANKELQNKLF
+46 
-58 LTIALAFSFVL
+58 
-69 VAQENAD
+69 EN
-76 GEPTTIQGLLQ
+76 
-87 LVEEGRTSEQTVNAQ
+87 SQ
-102 READFLAN
+102 REAKFLAN
-110 KNQQAAKLAREK
+110 KNKQAETLAAEK
-122 RELARQEKIADELE
+122 RELARQERIADQLE
-136 TEYKKNDAILVVK
+136 AEYKKNEEILRVK
-149 EAAYKKELGSLVELF
+149 EEAYQKELGSLVELF

-273 FAFLPRQPAGR
+273 FAFLPRQPVGR
-284 YTKTAKSVGNAEV
+284 FTKTAKKVGNADP
-297 GEQVRFGIDP
+297 GDQVKFGIDP

-322 PSIMERAQQGREVG
+322 PSLAERAAQGREVG

-342 GLIAVIFAFY
+342 GLIGIGIAFW
-352 KLYSLYMISTAVKK
+352 KLWSLFVLGKAVKAQSGSK
-366 QANNKALDAANPL
+366 TLDVRNPL
-379 GRVLKVGQDHFNKD
+379 GRVLKVGEENFKKD

-408 RPAIERWIGAVRI
+408 RPSIERGIGAVRI

-436 GMIVTFQM
+436 G
-444 ITLYGTGDPKL
+444 
-455 MAGGISQALVTTVL
+455 
-469 GLLVAIPTTLLHSF
+469 
-483 TASSAKGI
+483 
-491 ISVLEEQSTGILAER
+491 
-506 AEGS
+506 

>member
-1 MLADYNN
+1 MKK
-8 YLTHIDYEALW
+8 YLSI
-19 GFSVELAAKWEP
+19 
-31 QSLIVFD
+31 I
-38 RSVIHSSC
+38 
-46 HFANKELQNKLF
+46 
-58 LTIALAFSFVL
+58 FVL
-69 VAQENAD
+69 SLTLNTFVVAQESEGDEA
-76 GEPTTIQGLLQ
+76 EISTVEALLQ
-87 LVEEGRTSEQTVNAQ
+87 LVKEGKTKEQSANAD
-102 READFLAN
+102 REAKFMAN
-110 KNQQAAKLAREK
+110 KNEQAAILAAEK
-122 RELARQEKIADELE
+122 RELARQERIADQLE
-136 TEYKKNDAILVVK
+136 AEYKKNEEILRVK
-149 EAAYKKELGSLVELF
+149 EEAYQKELGSLVELF

-185 QFGLERVNFL
+185 QYGLERVDFL
-195 NDLTSKM
+195 NELTSKM

-237 VVDVDGESSTCKVTR
+237 VIDVDGESSTCNVTR

-264 LEYVSATGQ
+264 LEYVAATGQ
-273 FAFLPRQPAGR
+273 YAFLPRQPAGR
-284 YTKTAKSVGNAEV
+284 FTKTAKSVGNADV
-297 GEQVRFGIDP
+297 GEQVRFGVDP

-322 PSIMERAQQGREVG
+322 PSLAERAAQGIEVG

-342 GLIAVIFAFY
+342 GLIGIGLAFW
-352 KLYSLYMISTAVKK
+352 KLWSLYVLGKAVRA
-366 QANNKALDAANPL
+366 QAGSKTLDVRNPL
-379 GRVLKVGQDHFNKD
+379 GRVLKVGEENFKKD

-408 RPAIERWIGAVRI
+408 RPSIERGIGAVRI

>member
-1 MLADYNN
+1 MKK
-8 YLTHIDYEALW
+8 YLSIL
-19 GFSVELAAKWEP
+19 
-31 QSLIVFD
+31 
-38 RSVIHSSC
+38 
-46 HFANKELQNKLF
+46 
-58 LTIALAFSFVL
+58 FVL
-69 VAQENAD
+69 SLTLNTFIVAQESEGDEA
-76 GEPTTIQGLLQ
+76 EISTVEALLQ
-87 LVEEGRTSEQTVNAQ
+87 LVKEGKTKEQSANAD
-102 READFLAN
+102 REAKFMAN
-110 KNQQAAKLAREK
+110 KNEQAAILAAEK
-122 RELARQEKIADELE
+122 RELARQERIADQLE
-136 TEYKKNDAILVVK
+136 AEYKKNEEILRVK
-149 EAAYKKELGSLVELF
+149 EEAYQKELGSLVELF

-185 QFGLERVNFL
+185 QYGLERVDFL
-195 NDLTSKM
+195 NELTSKM

-237 VVDVDGESSTCKVTR
+237 VIDVDGESSTCNVTR

-264 LEYVSATGQ
+264 LEYVAATGQ
-273 FAFLPRQPAGR
+273 YAFLPRQPAGR
-284 YTKTAKSVGNAEV
+284 FTKTAKSVGNADV
-297 GEQVRFGIDP
+297 GEQVRFGVDP

-322 PSIMERAQQGREVG
+322 PSLAERAAQGREVG

-342 GLIAVIFAFY
+342 GLIGIGLAFW
-352 KLYSLYMISTAVKK
+352 KLWSLYVLGKAVRA
-366 QANNKALDAANPL
+366 QAGSKTLDVRNPL
-379 GRVLKVGQDHFNKD
+379 GRVLKVGEENFKKD

-408 RPAIERWIGAVRI
+408 RPSIERGIGAVRI

>member
-1 MLADYNN
+1 MKK
-8 YLTHIDYEALW
+8 YLSIL
-19 GFSVELAAKWEP
+19 
-31 QSLIVFD
+31 
-38 RSVIHSSC
+38 
-46 HFANKELQNKLF
+46 
-58 LTIALAFSFVL
+58 FVL
-69 VAQENAD
+69 SLTLNTFVVAQESEGDEA
-76 GEPTTIQGLLQ
+76 EISTVEALLQ
-87 LVEEGRTSEQTVNAQ
+87 LVKEGKTKEQSENAD
-102 READFLAN
+102 REAKFMAN
-110 KNQQAAKLAREK
+110 KNEQAALLAAEK
-122 RELARQEKIADELE
+122 RELARQERIADQLE
-136 TEYKKNDAILVVK
+136 AEYKKNEEILRVK
-149 EAAYKKELGSLVELF
+149 EEAYQKELGSLVELF

-179 GSLTSP
+179 GSLTGP
-185 QFGLERVNFL
+185 QYGLERVDFL
-195 NDLTSKM
+195 NELTSKM

-229 QVVSFDTT
+229 KVVSFDTT
-237 VVDVDGESSTCKVTR
+237 VIDVDGESSTCNVTR

-264 LEYVSATGQ
+264 LEYVAATGQ
-273 FAFLPRQPAGR
+273 YAFLPRQPAGR
-284 YTKTAKSVGNAEV
+284 FTKTAKSVGDADA

-322 PSIMERAQQGREVG
+322 PSLAERAAQGREVG

-342 GLIAVIFAFY
+342 GLIGIGLAFW
-352 KLYSLYMISTAVKK
+352 KLWSLYVLGKAVRAQSGSKT
-366 QANNKALDAANPL
+366 LDVRNPL
-379 GRVLKVGQDHFNKD
+379 GRVLKVGEENFSKD

-408 RPAIERWIGAVRI
+408 RPSIERGIGAVRI

>member
-1 MLADYNN
+1 MKK
-8 YLTHIDYEALW
+8 YLSIL
-19 GFSVELAAKWEP
+19 
-31 QSLIVFD
+31 
-38 RSVIHSSC
+38 
-46 HFANKELQNKLF
+46 
-58 LTIALAFSFVL
+58 FVL
-69 VAQENAD
+69 SLTLNTFVVAQESEGDEA
-76 GEPTTIQGLLQ
+76 EISTVEALLQ
-87 LVEEGRTSEQTVNAQ
+87 LVKEGKTKEQSANAD
-102 READFLAN
+102 REAKFMAN
-110 KNQQAAKLAREK
+110 KNEQASILAAEK
-122 RELARQEKIADELE
+122 RELARQERIADQLE
-136 TEYKKNDAILVVK
+136 AEYKKNEEILRVK
-149 EAAYKKELGSLVELF
+149 EEAYQKELGSLVELF

-185 QFGLERVNFL
+185 QYGLERVDFL
-195 NDLTSKM
+195 NELTSKM

-237 VVDVDGESSTCKVTR
+237 VIDVDGESSTCNVTR

-264 LEYVSATGQ
+264 LEYVAATGQ
-273 FAFLPRQPAGR
+273 YAFLPRQPAGR
-284 YTKTAKSVGNAEV
+284 FTKTAKSVGNADA
-297 GEQVRFGIDP
+297 GEQVRFGVDP

-322 PSIMERAQQGREVG
+322 PSLAERAAQGREVG

-342 GLIAVIFAFY
+342 GLIGIGLAFW
-352 KLYSLYMISTAVKK
+352 KLWSLYVLGKAVRAQSGSKT
-366 QANNKALDAANPL
+366 LDVRNPL
-379 GRVLKVGQDHFNKD
+379 GRVLKVGEENFNKD

-408 RPAIERWIGAVRI
+408 RPSIERGIGAVRI

>member
-1 MLADYNN
+1 MKK
-8 YLTHIDYEALW
+8 YLPIL
-19 GFSVELAAKWEP
+19 
-31 QSLIVFD
+31 
-38 RSVIHSSC
+38 
-46 HFANKELQNKLF
+46 
-58 LTIALAFSFVL
+58 FVL
-69 VAQENAD
+69 SLTLNTFIFAQESESDEA
-76 GEPTTIQGLLQ
+76 EISTVEALLQ
-87 LVEEGRTSEQTVNAQ
+87 LVKEGKTKEQSANAE
-102 READFLAN
+102 REAKFMAN
-110 KNQQAAKLAREK
+110 KNEQAAILAAEK
-122 RELARQEKIADELE
+122 RELARQERIADQLE
-136 TEYKKNDAILVVK
+136 AEYKKNEEILRVK
-149 EAAYKKELGSLVELF
+149 EEAYQKELGSLVELF

-185 QFGLERVNFL
+185 QYGLERVDFL
-195 NDLTSKM
+195 NELTSKM

-237 VVDVDGESSTCKVTR
+237 VIDVDGESSTCNVTR

-264 LEYVSATGQ
+264 LEYVASTGQ
-273 FAFLPRQPAGR
+273 YAFLPRQPAGR
-284 YTKTAKSVGNAEV
+284 FTKTAKSVGNADA

-322 PSIMERAQQGREVG
+322 PSLAERAAQGREVG

-342 GLIAVIFAFY
+342 GLIGIGLAFW
-352 KLYSLYMISTAVKK
+352 KLWSLYVLGKAVRA
-366 QANNKALDAANPL
+366 QAGSKTLDVRNPL
-379 GRVLKVGQDHFNKD
+379 GRVLKVGEENFSKD

-408 RPAIERWIGAVRI
+408 RPSIERGIGAVRI

>member
-1 MLADYNN
+1 MKK
-8 YLTHIDYEALW
+8 YLPIL
-19 GFSVELAAKWEP
+19 
-31 QSLIVFD
+31 
-38 RSVIHSSC
+38 
-46 HFANKELQNKLF
+46 
-58 LTIALAFSFVL
+58 FVL
-69 VAQENAD
+69 SLTLNTFVVAQESEGDEA
-76 GEPTTIQGLLQ
+76 EISTVEALLQ
-87 LVEEGRTSEQTVNAQ
+87 LVKEGKTKEQSENAD
-102 READFLAN
+102 REAKFMAN
-110 KNQQAAKLAREK
+110 KNEQAAILAAEK
-122 RELARQEKIADELE
+122 RELARQERIADQLE
-136 TEYKKNDAILVVK
+136 AEYKKNEEILRVK
-149 EAAYKKELGSLVELF
+149 EEAYQKELGSLVELF

-185 QFGLERVNFL
+185 QYGLERVDFL
-195 NDLTSKM
+195 NELTSKM

-237 VVDVDGESSTCKVTR
+237 VIDVDGESSTCNVTR

-264 LEYVSATGQ
+264 LEYVAATGQ
-273 FAFLPRQPAGR
+273 YAFLPRQPAGR
-284 YTKTAKSVGNAEV
+284 FTKTAKSVGNADV
-297 GEQVRFGIDP
+297 GEQVRFGVDP

-322 PSIMERAQQGREVG
+322 PSLAERAAQGREVG

-342 GLIAVIFAFY
+342 GLIGIGLAFW
-352 KLYSLYMISTAVKK
+352 KLWSLYVLGKAVRA
-366 QANNKALDAANPL
+366 QAGSKTLDVRNPL
-379 GRVLKVGQDHFNKD
+379 GRVLKVGEENFKKD

-408 RPAIERWIGAVRI
+408 RPSIERGIGAVRI

>member
-1 MLADYNN
+1 MKK
-8 YLTHIDYEALW
+8 YLSIL
-19 GFSVELAAKWEP
+19 
-31 QSLIVFD
+31 
-38 RSVIHSSC
+38 
-46 HFANKELQNKLF
+46 
-58 LTIALAFSFVL
+58 FVL
-69 VAQENAD
+69 SLTLNTFIFAQESEGDEA
-76 GEPTTIQGLLQ
+76 EISTVEALLQ
-87 LVEEGRTSEQTVNAQ
+87 LVKEGKTKEQSANAD
-102 READFLAN
+102 REAKFMAN
-110 KNQQAAKLAREK
+110 KNEQAAILAAEK
-122 RELARQEKIADELE
+122 RELARQERIADQLE
-136 TEYKKNDAILVVK
+136 AEYKKNEEILRVK
-149 EAAYKKELGSLVELF
+149 EEAYQKELGSLVELF

-185 QFGLERVNFL
+185 QYGLERVDFL
-195 NDLTSKM
+195 NELTSKM

-237 VVDVDGESSTCKVTR
+237 VIDVNGESSTCNVTR

-264 LEYVSATGQ
+264 LEYVAATGQ
-273 FAFLPRQPAGR
+273 YAFLPRQPAGR
-284 YTKTAKSVGNAEV
+284 FTKTAKSVGNADV
-297 GEQVRFGIDP
+297 GEQVRFGVDP

-322 PSIMERAQQGREVG
+322 PSLAERAAQGREVG

-342 GLIAVIFAFY
+342 GLIGIGLAFWKLWSVYVLGKAVRA
-352 KLYSLYMISTAVKK
+352 
-366 QANNKALDAANPL
+366 QAGSKTLDVRNPL
-379 GRVLKVGQDHFNKD
+379 GRVLKVGEENFKKD

-408 RPAIERWIGAVRI
+408 RPSIERGIGAVRI

>member
-1 MLADYNN
+1 MKK
-8 YLTHIDYEALW
+8 YLSIL
-19 GFSVELAAKWEP
+19 
-31 QSLIVFD
+31 
-38 RSVIHSSC
+38 
-46 HFANKELQNKLF
+46 
-58 LTIALAFSFVL
+58 FVL
-69 VAQENAD
+69 SLTLNTFVVAQESEGDEA
-76 GEPTTIQGLLQ
+76 EISTVEALLQ
-87 LVEEGRTSEQTVNAQ
+87 LVKEGKTKEQSANAD
-102 READFLAN
+102 REAKFMAN
-110 KNQQAAKLAREK
+110 KNEQAAILAAEK
-122 RELARQEKIADELE
+122 RELARQERIADQLE
-136 TEYKKNDAILVVK
+136 AEYKKNEEILRVK
-149 EAAYKKELGSLVELF
+149 EEAYQKELGSLVELF

-185 QFGLERVNFL
+185 QYGLERVDFL
-195 NDLTSKM
+195 NELTSKM

-237 VVDVDGESSTCKVTR
+237 VIDVDGESSTCNVTR

-264 LEYVSATGQ
+264 LEYVAATGQ
-273 FAFLPRQPAGR
+273 YAFLPRQPAGR
-284 YTKTAKSVGNAEV
+284 FTKTAKSVGNADA

-322 PSIMERAQQGREVG
+322 PSLAERAAQGREVG

-342 GLIAVIFAFY
+342 GLIGIGLAFW
-352 KLYSLYMISTAVKK
+352 KLWSLYVLGKAVRA
-366 QANNKALDAANPL
+366 QAGSKTLDVRNPL
-379 GRVLKVGQDHFNKD
+379 GRVLKVGEENFKKD

-408 RPAIERWIGAVRI
+408 RPSIERGIGAVRI

>member
-1 MLADYNN
+1 MKK
-8 YLTHIDYEALW
+8 YLSILFVLSLTFNSFIFAQDAEEETPEVSTVEALLMLVKE
-19 GFSVELAAKWEP
+19 GKTQE
-31 QSLIVFD
+31 QS
-38 RSVIHSSC
+38 
-46 HFANKELQNKLF
+46 
-58 LTIALAFSFVL
+58 
-69 VAQENAD
+69 EN
-76 GEPTTIQGLLQ
+76 
-87 LVEEGRTSEQTVNAQ
+87 SQ
-102 READFLAN
+102 REAKFLAN
-110 KNQQAAKLAREK
+110 KNKQAETLAAEK
-122 RELARQEKIADELE
+122 RELARQERIADQLE
-136 TEYKKNDAILVVK
+136 AEYKKNEEILRVK
-149 EAAYKKELGSLVELF
+149 EEAYQKELGSLVELF

-185 QFGLERVNFL
+185 QFGLERVDFL

-237 VVDVDGESSTCKVTR
+237 VIDVDGESSTCKVTR

-273 FAFLPRQPAGR
+273 FAFLPRQPVGR
-284 YTKTAKSVGNAEV
+284 FTKTAKKVGNADP
-297 GEQVRFGIDP
+297 GDQVKFGIDP

-322 PSIMERAQQGREVG
+322 PSLAERAAQGREVG

-342 GLIAVIFAFY
+342 GLIGIGIAFW
-352 KLYSLYMISTAVKK
+352 KLWSLFVLGKAVKAQSGSK
-366 QANNKALDAANPL
+366 TLDVRNPL
-379 GRVLKVGQDHFNKD
+379 GRVLKVGEENFKKD

-408 RPAIERWIGAVRI
+408 RPSIERGIGAVRI

>member
-1 MLADYNN
+1 M
-8 YLTHIDYEALW
+8 
-19 GFSVELAAKWEP
+19 K
-31 QSLIVFD
+31 
-38 RSVIHSSC
+38 
-46 HFANKELQNKLF
+46 KF
-58 LTIALAFSFVL
+58 LSILFVL
-69 VAQENAD
+69 SLTLNTFVVAQESEGDEA
-76 GEPTTIQGLLQ
+76 EISTVEALLQ
-87 LVEEGRTSEQTVNAQ
+87 LVKEGKTKEQSENAD
-102 READFLAN
+102 REAKFMAN
-110 KNQQAAKLAREK
+110 KNEQAALLAAEK
-122 RELARQEKIADELE
+122 RELARQERIADQLE
-136 TEYKKNDAILVVK
+136 AEYKKNEEILRVK
-149 EAAYKKELGSLVELF
+149 EEAYQKELGSLVELF

-179 GSLTSP
+179 GSLTGP
-185 QFGLERVNFL
+185 QYGLERVDFL
-195 NDLTSKM
+195 NELTSKM

-229 QVVSFDTT
+229 KVVSFDTT
-237 VVDVDGESSTCKVTR
+237 VIDVDGESSTCNVTR

-264 LEYVSATGQ
+264 LEYVAATGQ
-273 FAFLPRQPAGR
+273 YAFLPRQPAGR
-284 YTKTAKSVGNAEV
+284 FTKTAKSVGNADV
-297 GEQVRFGIDP
+297 GEQVRFGVDP

-322 PSIMERAQQGREVG
+322 PSLAERAAQGREVG

-342 GLIAVIFAFY
+342 GLIGIGLAFW
-352 KLYSLYMISTAVKK
+352 KLWSLYVLGRAVRA
-366 QANNKALDAANPL
+366 QAGSKTLDIRNPL
-379 GRVLKVGQDHFNKD
+379 GRVLKIGEENFKKD

-408 RPAIERWIGAVRI
+408 RPSIERGIGAVRI